1 MLSLSHSPSPSPL
14 PITCNQP
21 LRNIVTLVYNVLKTF
36 MGMNGKMFDDLTNS
50 YKSDRLRWVGVHPA
64 VCGGGGGA
72 PKDITNVEQLCV
84 LSGVCFSTTSIVSV
98 SYSKWRCASQICSQD
113 VWSTC
118 HLS

>member
-21 LRNIVTLVYNVLKTF
+21 HRNIVTLVYNVLKTF

-64 VCGGGGGA
+64 GCGGGGGIQRTKSCGTA
-72 PKDITNVEQLCV
+72 
-84 LSGVCFSTTSIVSV
+84 VCS
-98 SYSKWRCASQICSQD
+98 
-113 VWSTC
+113 
-118 HLS
+118 